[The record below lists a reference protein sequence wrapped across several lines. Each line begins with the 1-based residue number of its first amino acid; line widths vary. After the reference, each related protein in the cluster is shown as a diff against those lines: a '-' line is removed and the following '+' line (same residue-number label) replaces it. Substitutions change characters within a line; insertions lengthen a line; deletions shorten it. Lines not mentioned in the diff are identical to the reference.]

1 MPNMRPKEELM
12 NDMIDPAIEPPA
24 FVIAPGSVRTRV
36 SPEEWAV
43 RVDLAACYRCAARYR
58 MTDLIYT
65 HISARVPGL
74 DEHFLINAFGLTWDE
89 ITASSLV
96 KVNLDGEVIDDP
108 TGLGINRAG
117 YVIHSAVHRARADVA
132 CVMHTHTAAGI
143 AVSAQAHGLLPI
155 SQHAMRFHGR
165 LAYHDYEGVALDL
178 DEQQRLV
185 SDLGGHR
192 AMILCN
198 HGLLTAG
205 ETIAQAFDLM
215 YYLER
220 ACSAQVDALAG
231 GSTLRIPS
239 PEVAEKV
246 AGQFANLPYK
256 KKQTE
261 WRALRR
267 ALDRSDPSYRD

>member
-1 MPNMRPKEELM
+1 M
-12 NDMIDPAIEPPA
+12 NDRIDPAIEPAA
-24 FVIAPGSVRTRV
+24 FAIEPGSVRARV
-36 SPEEWAV
+36 SAEEWAV
-43 RVDLAACYRCAARYR
+43 RIDLAACYRCAALYR

-65 HISARVPGL
+65 HISARVPGP

-96 KVNLDGEVIDDP
+96 KVNLDGKIIDDP

-117 YVIHSAVHRARADVA
+117 YVIHSAVHRARPDVA

-143 AVSAQAHGLLPI
+143 AVSAQEHGLLPI
-155 SQHAMRFHGR
+155 SQHAMRFHGA

-185 SDLGGHR
+185 L
-192 AMILCN
+192 
-198 HGLLTAG
+198 
-205 ETIAQAFDLM
+205 DLM

-220 ACSAQVDALAG
+220 ACTAQVDALAG
-231 GSTLRIPS
+231 GSKLRIPS
-239 PEVAEKV
+239 PLVAAKV
-246 AGQFANLPYK
+246 AAQFANLPYK